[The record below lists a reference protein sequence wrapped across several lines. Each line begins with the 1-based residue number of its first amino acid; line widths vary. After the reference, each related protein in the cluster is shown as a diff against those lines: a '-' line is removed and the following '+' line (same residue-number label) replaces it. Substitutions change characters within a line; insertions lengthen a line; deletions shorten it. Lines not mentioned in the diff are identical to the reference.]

1 MTLSPTVTERAEAYE
16 QEHGHK
22 PADLVLQIA
31 EHILKVGKMLTELG
45 QKDAQE
51 GKSAYPADVF
61 PALVVKAFRLDD
73 VFPALVVKAFR
84 LDVDEDH
91 ETVQA
96 VADLWQSDYMDGYN
110 TGEGSA

>member
-1 MTLSPTVTERAEAYE
+1 MTLSPMVAEWAAAYE
-16 QEHGHK
+16 REHGCK

-31 EHILKVGKMLTELG
+31 EHILKVGEMLTNLG

-51 GKSAYPADVF
+51 GKKPYPADVF
-61 PALVVKAFRLDD
+61 PAWVI
-73 VFPALVVKAFR
+73 KAFR

-96 VADLWQSDYMDGYN
+96 VADLWHSDYLVGYQN
-110 TGEGSA
+110 TERCDVV

>member
-1 MTLSPTVTERAEAYE
+1 MNLSPTVTEWAEAYE

-22 PADLVLQIA
+22 PADLVLRIA

-45 QKDAQE
+45 QKDAQQ

-61 PALVVKAFRLDD
+61 PAQ
-73 VFPALVVKAFR
+73 VVKAFR

-96 VADLWQSDYMDGYN
+96 VADLWQSNYTDGYN

>member
-1 MTLSPTVTERAEAYE
+1 MTLSPMVTEWAEAYE

-22 PADLVLQIA
+22 PADLVLQTA

-51 GKSAYPADVF
+51 GKSAYPA
-61 PALVVKAFRLDD
+61 D

>member
-1 MTLSPTVTERAEAYE
+1 MTLSHIVTERAEAYY
-16 QEHGHK
+16 QEHERK
-22 PADLVLQIA
+22 PADLVLRIA

-45 QKDAQE
+45 QKDAQQ
-51 GKSAYPADVF
+51 GKSAYPAN
-61 PALVVKAFRLDD
+61 

-84 LDVDEDH
+84 LDVDENH

-96 VADLWQSDYMDGYN
+96 VADLWKSNYMAGFD

>member
-1 MTLSPTVTERAEAYE
+1 MILSPMVTEWAEAYE

-22 PADLVLQIA
+22 PAELVLRIV

-61 PALVVKAFRLDD
+61 PALVVKAFRLY
-73 VFPALVVKAFR
+73 
-84 LDVDEDH
+84 VDEDH
-91 ETVQA
+91 ETVRA
-96 VADLWQSDYMDGYN
+96 VADLWQSDYMDGYC
-110 TGEGSA
+110 SASE

>member
-1 MTLSPTVTERAEAYE
+1 MTLSPTVAEWVATYE
-16 QEHGHK
+16 QEHGRK
-22 PADLVLQIA
+22 PTELVLQIA

-45 QKDAQE
+45 RKDAQQ

-61 PALVVKAFRLDD
+61 PAMVVTAFYLDD
-73 VFPALVVKAFR
+73 AV
-84 LDVDEDH
+84 DH

-110 TGEGSA
+110 TCPGGDGA

>member
-1 MTLSPTVTERAEAYE
+1 MTLSPMVAELAEAYE

-61 PALVVKAFRLDD
+61 PALVVKS
-73 VFPALVVKAFR
+73 FR

-91 ETVQA
+91 ETVQD

>member
-1 MTLSPTVTERAEAYE
+1 MTLSPMVTEWAEAYE

-61 PALVVKAFRLDD
+61 PALVVKAFRLD
-73 VFPALVVKAFR
+73 
-84 LDVDEDH
+84 VDEDH
-91 ETVQA
+91 ETAQA

>member
-1 MTLSPTVTERAEAYE
+1 MSLSPMVTERAESYE

-61 PALVVKAFRLDD
+61 PALVVKAFRLD
-73 VFPALVVKAFR
+73 
-84 LDVDEDH
+84 VDEDH

-96 VADLWQSDYMDGYN
+96 VADLWQSDYMDGY
-110 TGEGSA
+110 TAATESI